1 MYILTDKEFRHGKEV
16 KAVFDGDLPFHVIQM
31 GLQSQGVTHF
41 VEKTVTSVELEPI
54 TAIVLYSPTNEWQPL
69 TLSPNEALLYR
80 AALNVSD
87 LEQQRLL
94 LKKIAR
100 VYAR

>member
-1 MYILTDKEFRHGKEV
+1 MYILTDREFRHGKEV
-16 KAVFDGDLPFHVIQM
+16 KAVFDGDLPFHIIQM

-41 VEKTVTSVELEPI
+41 VEKTVTVGEPT
-54 TAIVLYSPTNEWQPL
+54 TAVVLYSPANEWQPL

-100 VYAR
+100 CSC

>member
-41 VEKTVTSVELEPI
+41 VEKTVTVGEP
-54 TAIVLYSPTNEWQPL
+54 TTVVVLYSPTNEWQPL